1 MWFARPTSL
10 PIGLDC
16 GTRGA
21 RLVQLRIDAD
31 EPLVIAS
38 TRALWPEE
46 IRAQIAAER
55 RVRPALIAPAL
66 SRMLSQGEFLG
77 REIAISLP
85 REMVRV
91 KNLRLPTMPLD
102 DLLQAAQ
109 MEATAMFNVTND
121 EARVEVIPAG
131 EVRHGGDS
139 KSEVIA
145 VCALNADIDGLVEE
159 WHRCGFRLA
168 SIDFEP
174 AALYRSVERFIRRR
188 DDEAE
193 VNVLVDVS
201 NRRTTVLI
209 GRGRELSF
217 HKSIEIGGAMLTH
230 AVSRKLGISMA
241 DADTL
246 RIRLADTFDQ
256 VRTIGSDPVR
266 QAVVDSVRPII
277 EELARELA
285 LCLRYF
291 SVNFRGQRPSRVRL
305 VGGEASDPTLAQ
317 LLGNALPVP
326 IESAKPIANADM
338 SRMRAADRNTRLGE
352 FTHAFGLAL
361 KFTKGNFAD
370 RSGNARGIQAVEAQ
384 RQDRVGDAPATGVIN
399 LSDADLEATASAFR
413 VERPV
418 PVAALQTAAPAA
430 GGDHA

>member
-1 MWFARPTSL
+1 MWFARTASL

-21 RLVQLRIDAD
+21 RLVQLRVDGD
-31 EPLVIAS
+31 EPVVIAS
-38 TRALWPEE
+38 TRALWPDD
-46 IRAQIAAER
+46 IRAQITAER
-55 RVRPALIAPAL
+55 RVRPALIAPTL
-66 SRMLSQGEFLG
+66 SRLMSQGQFIG

-85 REMVRV
+85 RELVKI
-91 KNLRLPTMPLD
+91 KNLRLPAMPMD

-109 MEATAMFNVTND
+109 MEATAMFNVTED
-121 EARVEVIPAG
+121 EARVEVMPAG
-131 EVRHGGDS
+131 DVRHGTEV

-145 VCALNADIDGLVEE
+145 ICARNDDINRLVED
-159 WHRCGFRLA
+159 WHCAGFRLA

-201 NRRTTVLI
+201 ARRTTVLI

-230 AVSRKLGISMA
+230 AVSRKLGINMA
-241 DADTL
+241 DAETL

-256 VRTIGSDPVR
+256 VRTVGSDPVR

-305 VGGEASDPTLAQ
+305 VGGESSDPSLAQ
-317 LLGNALPVP
+317 MLGNALPVP
-326 IESAKPIANADM
+326 IETARPIANADM
-338 SRMRAADRNTRLGE
+338 SRMRAADRNERMGE
-352 FTHAFGLAL
+352 WTHAFGLAL

-370 RSGNARGIQAVEAQ
+370 RSGTARGVQAVEVEAAGA
-384 RQDRVGDAPATGVIN
+384 DRNAETPVHGVIEI
-399 LSDADLEATASAFR
+399 STAELDTSAAAFH
-413 VERPV
+413 VERPA
-418 PVAALQTAAPAA
+418 PSPAPAA
-430 GGDHA
+430 GGPHA